1 MMPAAIHEET
11 SGWIYSSMR
20 DEAGFAEI
28 LPFFVDEL
36 PEKRTILRELR
47 IADDYENLRREAH
60 KLRGSAGGY
69 GFQTLSTLAGQLED
83 SCKIVDSFR
92 GAFFSA
98 SRPPAKSRRVGVI
111 SMWLI
116 IAVDRTPRFGSYGL
130 RTTNGTLSPP
140 S

>member
-11 SGWIYSSMR
+11 SDWIYSSMR

-36 PEKRTILRELR
+36 PDKQINLRELG

-83 SCKIVDSFR
+83 SCKNAPRDESTILRNLNELLDHL
-92 GAFFSA
+92 A
-98 SRPPAKSRRVGVI
+98 RVR
-111 SMWLI
+111 
-116 IAVDRTPRFGSYGL
+116 A
-130 RTTNGTLSPP
+130 
-140 S
+140 